1 MCKIF
6 VLFTV
11 LNLTDMQLKKNPKVD
26 LSRKSSLYF
35 VIGLCLVLFVTW
47 RLIERK
53 TYEKNSFDYEAL
65 NVEDTDDEEI
75 PITEQIKTPP
85 PPPPPPPVATQVI
98 EVVEDEEEVEE
109 TVIESTETDQE
120 EIIEEVEVV
129 EEEVAEEVPFAI
141 IEEVP
146 TFPGCEKLAKSER
159 RKCFQER
166 MDRHVRRTFRYPE
179 IAQEMRIQGRVYVQ
193 FIIDEKGNITNIQLR
208 GPDKNLE
215 KEARRIIEKLPN
227 MVPGKQ
233 RGRPVRVPFSY
244 PITFRLQ

>member
-26 LSRKSSLYF
+26 LSRNSSLYF

-47 RLIERK
+47 QLIEWK
-53 TYEKNSFDYEAL
+53 TYEKNSFDYEAF
-65 NVEDTDDEEI
+65 NVEDTNDEEI
-75 PITEQIKTPP
+75 PITEQIKTL
-85 PPPPPPPVATQVI
+85 PPPPPPVATQVI

-129 EEEVAEEVPFAI
+129 EEELAEEVPFAI

-146 TFPGCEKLAKSER
+146 TFPGCEKLAKS
-159 RKCFQER
+159 
-166 MDRHVRRTFRYPE
+166 
-179 IAQEMRIQGRVYVQ
+179 
-193 FIIDEKGNITNIQLR
+193 
-208 GPDKNLE
+208 
-215 KEARRIIEKLPN
+215 
-227 MVPGKQ
+227 
-233 RGRPVRVPFSY
+233 
-244 PITFRLQ
+244 